1 MVQLMKIEEEGSLF
15 GSVLSI
21 SEIKIIFR
29 FAIWAGSKGK
39 SVIFM
44 YVPLLSR

>member
-21 SEIKIIFR
+21 SEIKLYSDLPFEPVVT
-29 FAIWAGSKGK
+29 GK
-39 SVIFM
+39 SVIFI
-44 YVPLLSR
+44 YVPPLSR